1 MSIYRHKNLRLTEFK
16 CTFNKT
22 HFSTFTKCLE
32 MNDDRVIF
40 PVHRELTFQ
49 CIFNKTH
56 FSIVTKCLQMNT
68 DGVISQFTKN

>member
-1 MSIYRHKNLRLTEFK
+1 
-16 CTFNKT
+16 
-22 HFSTFTKCLE
+22 

-56 FSIVTKCLQMNT
+56 FSIITKCLQMNT
-68 DGVISQFTKN
+68 DEVISQFIKNWRLLYIQ